1 MPCVCLC
8 LCMSITHVCAHIFT
22 IISGYLGQLL
32 GLLTTTA
39 SRSCVICSLHCV
51 FVAIIAEWMRVK
63 NAVAKQQ
70 QQQQQ
75 QQQDATTTTMTT
87 TTTTKERTTTS
98 FDLMKLAP
106 AALAVTGVAIVEL
119 QGAGGAPTIG
129 DVLSFSQPIGFGIG
143 YLKLEELMRKSPE
156 SAVAVSTIKLAIV
169 SLASLA
175 FFELQPWITAA
186 SSQHTGAAAA
196 AAASFRFPDM
206 TPILHS
212 PVALAGVAYTGLLT
226 TAFALYIESIAFRRV
241 PATDASIILTTEPLF
256 AAALGAVTLGE
267 TFGVSDYVGAA
278 LIVTACVAAVRMD
291 SHDDADNDDAADAE
305 EETTTV

>member
-1 MPCVCLC
+1 
-8 LCMSITHVCAHIFT
+8 MSITHVCAHIFT

-63 NAVAKQQ
+63 NAVAK
-70 QQQQQ
+70 QQQQ

-196 AAASFRFPDM
+196 ASFRFPDM

-291 SHDDADNDDAADAE
+291 SHDDAAADAE
-305 EETTTV
+305 EDSTTV